1 MSPRRILS
9 SQMKKFLSSLLLVLI
24 CSLSVGCRKY
34 FLTYPYPWDYSK
46 NKPKESDVEGS
57 YEVLDLRLSANV
69 SSKIAHDA
77 QITLKSDGTAVFT
90 DFPEFDLSGEK
101 LVCNLT
107 GSAKWKLEMRKNNGV
122 PWVINFENYV
132 SSIKPVAEK
141 CNSGIVGF
149 GDIVVISRHYP
160 YRLYTTVGDPDN
172 DSGIEFQRSDLSP
185 IGK

>member
-1 MSPRRILS
+1 MSPRQTRS
-9 SQMKKFLSSLLLVLI
+9 FQTKKFLSSLLLVLI
-24 CSLSVGCRKY
+24 CSLFVGCRNY

-46 NKPKESDVEGS
+46 NKPKESDVVGS
-57 YEVLDLRLSANV
+57 YGVLKLRLSSGV
-69 SSKIAHDA
+69 SSRIGHDA

-101 LVCNLT
+101 LVCNLR
-107 GSAKWKLEMRKNNGV
+107 GSAKWKLEMRKDHGV
-122 PWVINFENYV
+122 PWIINFENYV

-141 CNSGIVGF
+141 CDSGIVDF

-160 YRLYTTVGDPDN
+160 YRLYTTVGDHDN